1 MPDTTSGKYTCAGI
15 SRQKGSLPTNQLH
28 LPPKEAEACQKDSGC
43 FFSAIRLSP
52 CTKACRFSHVGH
64 EDRDYMKSGSEPPRP
79 PQGPAYGRPPGAFDG
94 APVTKW
100 LFISNIAVFFLNI
113 LLTPEGTP
121 GGTPE
126 GKSPLTEW
134 GYFSVDQG
142 FYHLQI
148 WRVLTFQ
155 FLHANINHLLSNMIG
170 IYFFAPHL
178 ERWMSSRIFT
188 FYYLLC
194 GIAGVLFYTFLAL
207 FTNLFGEYGTMNPMV
222 GASAGIFGILAAFY
236 FIAPNARVLL
246 FFIIPMKMRTLGIIF
261 FAYEVLNIIGRGGNY
276 GGSVGHL
283 GGALLGILIMKNS
296 TARQLLNSLAAIGTG
311 TRTKSHSKGKFK
323 DAQIVRESNRRPIE
337 ITEEVNRILDKISE
351 EGIQS
356 LTPKERETLDRSRKN

>member
-1 MPDTTSGKYTCAGI
+1 
-15 SRQKGSLPTNQLH
+15 
-28 LPPKEAEACQKDSGC
+28 
-43 FFSAIRLSP
+43 
-52 CTKACRFSHVGH
+52 
-64 EDRDYMKSGSEPPRP
+64 MKPGYEPPRP
-79 PQGPAYGRPPGAFDG
+79 PQGSAYGRPPGAFDG

-113 LLTPEGTP
+113 LLTPEGAP
-121 GGTPE
+121 DGTPE

-178 ERWMSSRIFT
+178 ERWMNSRIFT

-296 TARQLLNSLAAIGTG
+296 TAKKLLNSLAAIGTG
-311 TRTKSHSKGKFK
+311 TSTKSHSKGKFK
-323 DAQIVRESNRRPIE
+323 NAQILRERNRSPIE